1 MDSKILISGVFFI
14 FILLSGFWLS
24 HLGRPVYTIPLT
36 IHKLISIGAV
46 VFLAINIYRIHLV
59 TPLSPLEITV
69 SVGTILLF
77 LVMVVTGG
85 LLSVEKVMPEF
96 VHKIHQITPYLVIL
110 STAATLYFLLVRK
123 Q

>member
-24 HLGRPVYTIPLT
+24 HLGRPVNTILLT
-36 IHKLISIGAV
+36 AHKLISIGAV

-59 TPLSPLEITV
+59 TPLSSLQIAV

-85 LLSVEKVMPEF
+85 LLSVDKVMPEI
-96 VHKIHQITPYLVIL
+96 VHKIHQFTPYLVIL
-110 STAATLYFLLVRK
+110 STAATLYFLLIRK